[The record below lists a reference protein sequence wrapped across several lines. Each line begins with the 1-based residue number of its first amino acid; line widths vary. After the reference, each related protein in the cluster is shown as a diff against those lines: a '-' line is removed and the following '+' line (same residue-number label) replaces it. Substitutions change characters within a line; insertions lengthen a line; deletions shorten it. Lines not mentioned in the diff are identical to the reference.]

1 MFLLV
6 MNGGG
11 KEMMNK
17 QIGTIAP
24 FFFEDRL
31 LIALSKDWINVFEKL
46 PNFEIKIDSSNRLNI
61 TSKDRIKKQKEKK
74 RVS

>member
-11 KEMMNK
+11 KEMKNK

-24 FFFEDRL
+24 FFFEDKL
-31 LIALSKDWINVFEKL
+31 LIALSKDWVDVFKKL
-46 PNFEIKIDSSNRLNI
+46 PSFEVTIDNRNRLHFI
-61 TSKDRIKKQKEKK
+61 SKESFDEQMKEGEQ
-74 RVS
+74 